1 MRVASEAP
9 GKGRREVQRPDPG
22 DRHLE
27 GHTDQT
33 PPQPTPV
40 SQMELFAARPRR
52 RAAGG
57 GALTSPREA
66 DLSGRGGAGRARFR
80 AEPEAP
86 TVAASG
92 TASGLAN
99 PTGR

>member
-22 DRHLE
+22 GRHLE

-40 SQMELFAARPRR
+40 SQLELFAARPRR

-66 DLSGRGGAGRARFR
+66 DLSGRGGAGRTRFR